1 MNIDINSNIEE
12 LEISEL
18 LDASEKIDIPKKTLR
33 ERIGTLSRHI
43 LLICISI
50 ITFFPFIWMVTSALK
65 SREEIFTFPPKI
77 IAENPNWGIFAEVF
91 KEAPFGTYM
100 FNSLSVASVEVII
113 QTISAAMIAYALTQ
127 FKFKGRGILFVIV
140 MCTYMLPSAV
150 TYVPCYIILADL
162 NLLDTLTG
170 LIVSNL
176 VNVFGIFLMRQAFMQ
191 VDKSFIEA
199 ARIDGASE
207 FKIFHKIGIPMMGP
221 GIATI
226 AITTFIGAWNN
237 YLMPLVLLFTPEKF
251 TLPVMMASLKASTD
265 MTANMGATY
274 LAIAVSVV
282 PIMIAF
288 AFLSKY
294 IISSI
299 AAGGV
304 KE

>member
-1 MNIDINSNIEE
+1 MFKNIKKSLIYIFLVLLSIVCLVPFAMMLVNATRSSQEIMSGFTLIPGSSLGANWNIMSEYFNIFRGLGNS
-12 LEISEL
+12 LFVSV
-18 LDASEKIDIPKKTLR
+18 
-33 ERIGTLSRHI
+33 
-43 LLICISI
+43 C
-50 ITFFPFIWMVTSALK
+50 VTALTAYFSAL
-65 SREEIFTFPPKI
+65 T
-77 IAENPNWGIFAEVF
+77 AYGFAV
-91 KEAPFGTYM
+91 Y
-100 FNSLSVASVEVII
+100 N
-113 QTISAAMIAYALTQ
+113 
-127 FKFKGRGILFVIV
+127 FKFKNIIFTVILVL
-140 MCTYMLPSAV
+140 MM
-150 TYVPCYIILADL
+150 VPAQLG
-162 NLLDTLTG
+162 LLGFYD
-170 LIVSNL
+170 L
-176 VNVFGIFLMRQAFMQ
+176 VNAMNLMDSYIPLIIPSIASPFVVFFLRQYLQSTMPM
-191 VDKSFIEA
+191 SIIEA

-226 AITTFIGAWNN
+226 AITTFIGSWNN

-299 AAGGV
+299 SAGGV